1 MSPTSQDSLTTV
13 PDSPSEEGNT
23 TRVHDPGEKF
33 SDASNKGKEHLSSE
47 DEDDD
52 DEYESIEGDASS
64 DDQGKETTNKLV
76 EPFSSQQSQEELYDV
91 NVDQDFGDITEQH
104 HLSPRGV
111 TNVRGIAGGRQRECE
126 VVDEDEQVIT
136 CELGTPEG
144 IQCLVSIVYA
154 KCQHQLRLPLWDT
167 LRGIAAFYNLP
178 WVVIGDFNCITDA
191 VEKKGGLLHKA
202 YKSIPFQNCMVD
214 CCLTDAGYNG
224 STYTW
229 CNGRSP
235 KYRIWKRLDRALLN
249 HEWLDI
255 FPKTQVSH
263 LSRVG
268 SDHAPL
274 LVTIEKQH
282 GQKKRYFK
290 FLNLW
295 TEHPEFLEVVNN
307 AWNKE
312 VQGGPFWSFH
322 LKMKNIVAALSM
334 WSKDRIRDI
343 FARTKELEQQV
354 LICEERCL
362 NFNTIQD
369 REKLKKKNTE
379 MIRHLKRRRKL
390 LLNIIQ
396 KGDGSWAIGE
406 EEIPTQATEFYQN
419 LFKKV
424 DQNINQ
430 ALFNTIPKLIEESD
444 NKTLIA
450 LPTEEEIKEVVF
462 SMYADSS
469 PGPDGFSTKFYQT
482 CWGIIKGDLIR
493 MIKTFFSGDSIP
505 KSITHTCLVLLP
517 KIDNPKTMS
526 DIRPISLGNVSCKII
541 SKLLNSRLSPLLP
554 KLISSNQF
562 GFIKELLSRLMNKL
576 HENAN
581 FRPYT
586 VDKHSP
592 LIMHLSYVDDT
603 ILFKSGDLESI
614 RLMMLNLKIYEETS
628 GQLRNK
634 EKSSFL
640 VAPKA
645 SQNFI
650 EEIKMMTSFQYKYF
664 PVTYLGAP
672 IYVERKKVCYFN
684 DMITKVTNRVQVWNN
699 KLIFAGGR
707 AILVKSVLYSLSMH
721 IMAAIDPPKTT
732 LNHIEKVISNF
743 FWGEFKGRPKHHWF
757 SWKSLCYSQEEG
769 SAGFRSTHDICLTF
783 AAKNWW
789 RLR

>member
-91 NVDQDFGDITEQH
+91 NVDQEFGDITEQH

-191 VEKKGGLLHKA
+191 VEKKGGLPHKA

-268 SDHAPL
+268 FDHAPL

-282 GQKKRYFK
+282 GRK
-290 FLNLW
+290 
-295 TEHPEFLEVVNN
+295 
-307 AWNKE
+307 
-312 VQGGPFWSFH
+312 
-322 LKMKNIVAALSM
+322 
-334 WSKDRIRDI
+334 
-343 FARTKELEQQV
+343 
-354 LICEERCL
+354 
-362 NFNTIQD
+362 
-369 REKLKKKNTE
+369 
-379 MIRHLKRRRKL
+379 RKL
-390 LLNIIQ
+390 LLNIVQ

-419 LFKKV
+419 LFKKA

-444 NKTLIA
+444 NKTLIT

-526 DIRPISLGNVSCKII
+526 DLRPISLGNVSCKII

-576 HENAN
+576 PENAN
-581 FRPYT
+581 FSSYT

-603 ILFKSGDLESI
+603 ILFTSGDLESI
-614 RLMMLNLKIYEETS
+614 RLMMLNLKIYEEIS

-645 SQNFI
+645 TQNFI

-743 FWGEFKGRPKHHWF
+743 FWGEFEGRPKHHWF

-789 RLR
+789 RLRSQQSLWRECIEAKYCKRIHPVAKKWRHGQSHIWRRLMEIKHMGEPLILWNPNAAECSFWWDDWPGLGPLAKFVAQGPKPGKMQLKHVYDGETWNF